1 MRPSAA
7 LPQIGRRILSW
18 IPWLLFGVVLAY
30 GAWLRFHLPQVPVF
44 DYDVLGYLTPAV
56 DKLLGRGFTHVL
68 RNYFYPGFLY
78 AVLRS
83 FADFRAIS
91 VVQHLLGLVAGIMLF
106 LSWRLL
112 PRFIDRSRTVG
123 PAYGSAGVLLS
134 AIYLTAEEP
143 IHFEMSVRPEGI
155 VSFLVIT
162 NIYLALLFCVKVFE
176 RDRRRILPA
185 IGIAVVVSCTTAI
198 LAKPSLLLGVVASVV
213 PVTVTLWRP
222 IPGRDKFVLAAGSIV
237 AVIGLALPA
246 WLPAQRDPDSRSVLR
261 TQLFVTHARIIHE
274 QIRSDAAD
282 NRDAK
287 YPRELLQEVEQI
299 LTAELAKASSDKTCP
314 TLGFNPDFLM
324 FGPASLDAQLRT
336 RFNNDPDRFC
346 AFYSYYYFRTWLHRP
361 AAMAAKI
368 ARQMSTFY
376 NVPCPAYWTWRTR
389 DLSRDYRDSIAA
401 VEKFALPQTWSNY
414 QPFSPFLEQTV
425 RLAQGESNLVLP
437 AMVQR
442 LQLFAARTYLISLL
456 LGFGAIIVTAVH
468 SRLRRDLGRLAA
480 VVGLLMWWN
489 LGTCLEVGIVHTLD
503 NVRYNTIQIIFTVLS
518 QFGAIFL
525 VSEVIR
531 RVFRTGYL
539 SKTEGGL
546 RPGDE
551 KTSLQS
557 A

>member
-1 MRPSAA
+1 MRQSAA
-7 LPQIGRRILSW
+7 LPKIGRRTLPW
-18 IPWLLFGVVLAY
+18 IEWLLFGVVLAY
-30 GAWLRFHLPQVPVF
+30 GAWLRFRLPQVPLF
-44 DYDVLGYLTPAV
+44 DYDVLGYLIPGI

-91 VVQHLLGLVAGIMLF
+91 VVQHLLGLLAGIMLF

-123 PAYGSAGVLLS
+123 PAYRFAGVLLS

-162 NIYLALLFCVKVFE
+162 NIYLALLCCEKVFE
-176 RDRRRILPA
+176 RDRQHILPA
-185 IGIAVVVSCTTAI
+185 IGIAVVVSCTATI
-198 LAKPSLLLGVVASVV
+198 LAKPSLFLGVVASVV
-213 PVTVTLWRP
+213 PVAATLWRP
-222 IPGRDKFVLAAGSIV
+222 IPGRDKLVLATGSVV

-246 WLPAQRDPDSRSVLR
+246 WLPARTDPDSRTVLR

-274 QIRSDAAD
+274 QIGSDAAG
-282 NRDAK
+282 NRDTK
-287 YPRELLQEVEQI
+287 YPGKLLREVDQI
-299 LTAELAKASSDKTCP
+299 LTAELAKAGSDKTCP

-336 RFNNDPDRFC
+336 RFNSDLDRLC
-346 AFYSYYYFRTWLHRP
+346 AFYSYYYGRTWLHRP
-361 AAMAAKI
+361 VAMAAKVT
-368 ARQMSTFY
+368 REMSNFY

-401 VEKFALPQTWSNY
+401 AEKFGLPQTCSNY
-414 QPFSPFLEQTV
+414 TPFSHFFEQTV
-425 RLAQGESNLVLP
+425 RLAQGKSNLVLP
-437 AMVQR
+437 AAVQR
-442 LQLFAARTYLISLL
+442 LQRFAARTYLISLL
-456 LGFGAIIVTAVH
+456 LGIGAAVLTAVH
-468 SRLRRDLGRLAA
+468 PRFRRDLGRLAA

-489 LGTCLEVGIVHTLD
+489 FGSCLEVAIVHTLD
-503 NVRYNTIQIIFTVLS
+503 NVRYNTIQIIFTVLT

-525 VSEVIR
+525 VAEVAR
-531 RVFRTGYL
+531 RAFRTGYL
-539 SKTEGGL
+539 SKNDAGL
-546 RPGDE
+546 RP
-551 KTSLQS
+551 T
-557 A
+557 